1 MRRKKLFGVNIN
13 LGDYS
18 SFVETIISQASSE
31 GYSGYV
37 CVANV
42 HMLMEAY
49 HSDRF
54 TQILNRAS
62 LVTPDGIPLRWALR
76 FLFGIKQDRVAG
88 MDLLSDLL
96 IAAERQ
102 KIPVGI
108 YGGAQEMLDKA
119 RVYFEKKYPGL
130 VLAKIYSPPF
140 RPLTALED
148 EEIIQMF
155 NESGARLIF
164 VVLGCPKQ
172 EKWMASMQ
180 NRIHGITI
188 GIGAA
193 LPVLAGVYKRAP
205 IWMQKSGLEWF
216 YRLGQEPRRL
226 FKRYATT
233 NSLFLYLLLREKF
246 RIGKNIPE
254 EMTDPEES
262 L

>member
-1 MRRKKLFGVNIN
+1 
-13 LGDYS
+13 
-18 SFVETIISQASSE
+18 
-31 GYSGYV
+31 
-37 CVANV
+37 
-42 HMLMEAY
+42 
-49 HSDRF
+49 
-54 TQILNRAS
+54 
-62 LVTPDGIPLRWALR
+62 
-76 FLFGIKQDRVAG
+76 
-88 MDLLSDLL
+88 
-96 IAAERQ
+96 
-102 KIPVGI
+102 
-108 YGGAQEMLDKA
+108 
-119 RVYFEKKYPGL
+119 
-130 VLAKIYSPPF
+130 
-140 RPLTALED
+140 ALED

-205 IWMQKSGLEWF
+205 IWMQKSGLEWL

-246 RIGKNIPE
+246 RIGKNLPE
-254 EMTDPEES
+254 ETTDPEES